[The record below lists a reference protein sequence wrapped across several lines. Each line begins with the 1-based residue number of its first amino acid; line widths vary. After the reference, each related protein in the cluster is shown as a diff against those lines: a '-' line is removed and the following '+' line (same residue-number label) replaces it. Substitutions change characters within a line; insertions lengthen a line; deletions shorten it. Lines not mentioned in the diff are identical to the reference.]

1 MIQSKHWLSGLAVV
15 ALAVGACSPAAST
28 AAPTTPAATTP
39 AATTPAATDAP
50 ATAAALVKVNVQLQW
65 VSQAQ
70 FAGEI
75 AAKAEGFY
83 EAAGLDVT
91 LLEGG
96 PNVANITVGCATNGP
111 EFTLGWVPKA
121 LVAVESGNCDLVSI
135 AQVFQ
140 RSGTRSVSWKSS
152 NITSVDQFK
161 GKKIGV
167 WDFGNEYE
175 VTSGA
180 LKHGL
185 TVGTDYTRVI
195 QDFNMSA
202 LLNKEIDVA
211 EAMTYNEYAQ
221 VLEAKNP
228 DTGALYQ
235 ADDLNVIDW
244 NAEGTA
250 MLQDAVFARAGWLS
264 QPGNEDIAIKF
275 LKATFEG
282 WIFCRDNPDKCV
294 EHVLAVG
301 TTLGKGHQAWQMNEV
316 NPLIWP
322 SPAGIGITD
331 KTLWDQT
338 IAVALEGK
346 FLTKTPADGAY
357 RNDLAEKALA
367 LITGDTKGAAFV
379 KGTAVVTEGGNS
391 PPSSIAD
398 TRRGRPIGPASSIPP
413 GRPRPPRLR
422 P

>member
-1 MIQSKHWLSGLAVV
+1 MILTRKLSIAFAGIAIV
-15 ALAVGACSPAAST
+15 AMACGGSG
-28 AAPTTPAATTP
+28 ATTAP
-39 AATTPAATDAP
+39 SAA
-50 ATAAALVKVNVQLQW
+50 ATAAASAEASAAATTAASAAPATVKLQLQW
-65 VSQAQ
+65 VPQAQ

-75 AAKAEGFY
+75 AAREQGYYAAENLTVTF
-83 EAAGLDVT
+83 LD
-91 LLEGG
+91 GG
-96 PNVANITVGCATNGP
+96 PNVANITVGCAPDGP

-135 AQVFQ
+135 AQIFQ
-140 RSGTRSVSWKSS
+140 RSGTRSVSWKDS

-185 TVGTDYTRVI
+185 KVGTDYTKVI
-195 QDFNMSA
+195 QDFNMAA
-202 LLNKEIDVA
+202 LLNRDIDVA

-228 DTGALYQ
+228 TTGQLNQ
-235 ADDLNVIDW
+235 PSDFNVIDW

-250 MLQDAVFARAGWLS
+250 MLQDAVFARKAWLS
-264 QPGNEDIAIKF
+264 QPGSEDIATRF
-275 LKATFEG
+275 LRATFRG
-282 WIFCRDNPDKCV
+282 WIFCRDNAAKCV
-294 EHVLAVG
+294 DYVLAAG

-331 KTLWDQT
+331 KALWDQT
-338 IAVALEGK
+338 IKVALEGQ
-346 FLTKTPADGAY
+346 FLKATPAEGAY
-357 RNDLAEKALA
+357 RNDLAEAALKG
-367 LITGDTKGAAFV
+367 ITEDTKGAGFT
-379 KGTAVVTEGGNS
+379 KGTVQVTEGGN
-391 PPSSIAD
+391 
-398 TRRGRPIGPASSIPP
+398 
-413 GRPRPPRLR
+413 
-422 P
+422 

>member
-1 MIQSKHWLSGLAVV
+1 MIHSKHWLSSLAVM
-15 ALAVGACSPAAST
+15 ALAVGACGPGAGAST
-28 AAPTTPAATTP
+28 PASTTPAATTP
-39 AATTPAATDAP
+39 AGGTTAPATTAP
-50 ATAAALVKVNVQLQW
+50 TAAALTKVSVQLQW

-96 PNVANITVGCATNGP
+96 PNVANITVGCAANGP

-135 AQVFQ
+135 AQIYQ
-140 RSGTRSVSWKSS
+140 RSGTRSVSWKDS

-161 GKKIGV
+161 GKKVGV

-175 VTSGA
+175 VTAGA
-180 LKHGL
+180 SKHGL
-185 TVGTDYTRVI
+185 KVGEDYIRVI
-195 QDFNMSA
+195 QDFNMSG
-202 LLNKEIDVA
+202 LLNRDIDVA

-228 DTGALYQ
+228 ATGTLYQ
-235 ADDLNVIDW
+235 ASDLNVIDW

-250 MLQDAVFARAGWLS
+250 MLQDAVFARAAWLS
-264 QPGNEDIAIKF
+264 QPGSEDISIKF

-294 EHVLAVG
+294 DEVLAVG

-331 KTLWDQT
+331 KALWDQT
-338 IAVALEGK
+338 IKIALDGK

-357 RNDLAEKALA
+357 RNDLAQKALD

-379 KGTAVVTEGGNS
+379 KGTATPTEDGN
-391 PPSSIAD
+391 
-398 TRRGRPIGPASSIPP
+398 
-413 GRPRPPRLR
+413 
-422 P
+422 

>member
-1 MIQSKHWLSGLAVV
+1 MIRSRRLFAGLAVLAIV
-15 ALAVGACSPAAST
+15 AMGAAACSQ
-28 AAPTTPAATTP
+28 TPAATT
-39 AATTPAATDAP
+39 
-50 ATAAALVKVNVQLQW
+50 AALTKVSVQLQW

-75 AAKAEGFY
+75 AAKAEGY
-83 EAAGLDVT
+83 YAAEGLDVT

-96 PNVANITVGCATNGP
+96 PNVANITVGCASNGP

-135 AQVFQ
+135 AQIYQ

-152 NITSVDQFK
+152 NINSVDDFK

-175 VTSGA
+175 VTAGA
-180 LKHGL
+180 SKHGL

-195 QDFNMSA
+195 QDFNMAA
-202 LLNKEIDVA
+202 LLSKQIDVA

-228 DTGALYQ
+228 ATGALNQ
-235 ADDLNVIDW
+235 PSDFNLIDW

-250 MLQDAVFARAGWLS
+250 MLQDAVFSRKAWLAQAGS
-264 QPGNEDIAIKF
+264 EGIAVKF
-275 LKATFEG
+275 LRATFKG
-282 WIFCRDNPDKCV
+282 WIFCRDNAAKCV
-294 EHVLAVG
+294 DYVLAAG

-331 KTLWDQT
+331 KALWDQT
-338 IAVALEGK
+338 IKISLDGK

-357 RNDLAEKALA
+357 RNDLAQKALDG
-367 LITGDTKGAAFV
+367 LSGVDTKGASFV
-379 KGTAVVTEGGNS
+379 KGTATVTEGGN
-391 PPSSIAD
+391 
-398 TRRGRPIGPASSIPP
+398 
-413 GRPRPPRLR
+413 
-422 P
+422 

>member
-1 MIQSKHWLSGLAVV
+1 MIRSMRWLA
-15 ALAVGACSPAAST
+15 ALAVMAMIATACSAAPAAST
-28 AAPTTPAATTP
+28 G
-39 AATTPAATDAP
+39 
-50 ATAAALVKVNVQLQW
+50 ALTKVSVQLQW

-83 EAAGLDVT
+83 QAEGLDVT

-96 PNVANITVGCATNGP
+96 PNVANITVGCATDGP

-135 AQVFQ
+135 AQIFQ

-175 VTSGA
+175 VTAGA
-180 LKHGL
+180 KKHGL
-185 TVGTDYTRVI
+185 DVDTDYQRVI
-195 QDFNMSA
+195 QEFNMNA
-202 LLNKEIDVA
+202 LLSKQIDVA

-221 VLEAKNP
+221 VLEAKDP
-228 DTGALYQ
+228 ATGQLYQ

-250 MLQDAVFARAGWLS
+250 MLQDAVFARKAWLAKAGS
-264 QPGNEDIAIKF
+264 EDTAVRF
-275 LKATFEG
+275 LRATFRG
-282 WIFCRDNPDKCV
+282 WMFCRDNAAKCV
-294 EHVLAVG
+294 DYVLAAG

-322 SPAGIGITD
+322 APSGIGITD
-331 KTLWDQT
+331 QALWDQT
-338 IAVALEGK
+338 IAIAMQYGVLK
-346 FLTKTPADGAY
+346 KDPAADAF
-357 RNDLAEKALA
+357 RNDLAEKALKD
-367 LITGDTKGAAFV
+367 LTGDTKGPNFV
-379 KGTAVVTEGGNS
+379 KGTVQVTEGGN
-391 PPSSIAD
+391 
-398 TRRGRPIGPASSIPP
+398 
-413 GRPRPPRLR
+413 
-422 P
+422 